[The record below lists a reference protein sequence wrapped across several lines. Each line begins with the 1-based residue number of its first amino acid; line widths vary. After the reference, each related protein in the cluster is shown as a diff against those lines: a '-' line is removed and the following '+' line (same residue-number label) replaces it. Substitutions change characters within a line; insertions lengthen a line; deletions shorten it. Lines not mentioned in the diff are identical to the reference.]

1 MNPAPATEA
10 PSTGGAG
17 GPAPRRPWRTGPGG
31 RAAGRAGWAGWARN
45 WPAWRAFLVLTLPM
59 VAGLFVFKYV
69 AIGWGLLLSFNE
81 ARGTISLGA
90 WNGLENYR
98 RLLTDPAFTRSLVTI
113 VVFTLIIV
121 PVTFAFALGLAVLV
135 NRLRG
140 GRAFFRTTFF
150 IPAAV
155 SYVVG
160 ALVWKMSLFSGTP
173 SGVANSL
180 AYLLGYEESIGWVAT
195 VDPPLYWIVLVTV
208 RLWLQTGFYMI
219 LFLAGIQQIPA
230 QLYEAARVDG
240 AESGWRLFRHIT
252 WPMLRNTSVAV
263 TLLLIINAF
272 QAFDEFYNI
281 LASNLSGLGGA
292 DGRTPLIYLF
302 QTALGEQNYGAGSAG
317 AFVVTLL
324 IVAFTLLQ
332 GRFAGFGRSA
342 EEEAR

>member
-1 MNPAPATEA
+1 MTTAAPAR
-10 PSTGGAG
+10 PRAG
-17 GPAPRRPWRTGPGG
+17 GPHRAPAR
-31 RAAGRAGWAGWARN
+31 WASR
-45 WPAWRAFLVLTLPM
+45 WPAWRAFALLTLPM
-59 VAGLFVFKYV
+59 VAGLFLFKYV
-69 AIGWGLLLSFNE
+69 AIGWGLLLSFND
-81 ARGTISLGA
+81 ARGTISLGS
-90 WNGLENYR
+90 WNGLDNYQ
-98 RLLTDPAFTRSLVTI
+98 RLLGDPAFTRSLVTI
-113 VVFTLIIV
+113 LVFTLFIV
-121 PVTFAFALGLAVLV
+121 PVTFALALGLAVLV

-180 AYLLGYEESIGWVAT
+180 AYLLGHEDSIGWVAT

-240 AESGWRLFRHIT
+240 AHTEGQLFRHIT

-317 AFVVTLL
+317 AFVVTAL
-324 IVAFTLLQ
+324 IVVFTLLQ
-332 GRFAGFGRSA
+332 GRFAGFGRT
-342 EEEAR
+342 EEEEGR

>member
-1 MNPAPATEA
+1 MTTTAAPA
-10 PSTGGAG
+10 
-17 GPAPRRPWRTGPGG
+17 RPGPGG
-31 RAAGRAGWAGWARN
+31 RRAARR
-45 WPAWRAFLVLTLPM
+45 PAWRAFLLLTLPM

-69 AIGWGLLLSFNE
+69 AIGWGLLLSFND
-81 ARGTISLGA
+81 ARGTIALGD
-90 WNGLENYR
+90 WNGLDNYR
-98 RLLTDPAFTRSLVTI
+98 RLLGDPAFTRSLVTI
-113 VVFTLIIV
+113 LLFTLFIV
-121 PVTFAFALGLAVLV
+121 PVTFALALGLAVLV

-140 GRAFFRTTFF
+140 GRALFRTTFF

-240 AESGWRLFRHIT
+240 AESEARLFRHIT

-263 TLLLIINAF
+263 VLLLIINAF

-317 AFVVTLL
+317 AFVVTVL
-324 IVAFTLLQ
+324 IVVFTLLQ
-332 GRFAGFGRSA
+332 GRIAGFGRTA
-342 EEEAR
+342 EEES

>member
-1 MNPAPATEA
+1 MTTPLTAGAAPARPT
-10 PSTGGAG
+10 TGR
-17 GPAPRRPWRTGPGG
+17 PPR
-31 RAAGRAGWAGWARN
+31 RAAGRRAAR
-45 WPAWRAFLVLTLPM
+45 WPAWRAFLLLTLPM
-59 VAGLFVFKYV
+59 VAGLFLFKYV
-69 AIGWGLLLSFNE
+69 AIGWGLLLSFND
-81 ARGTISLGA
+81 ARGTIALGN
-90 WNGLENYR
+90 WNGLDNYR
-98 RLLTDPAFTRSLVTI
+98 RLLGDPAFTRSLVTI
-113 VVFTLIIV
+113 LVFTLFIV
-121 PVTFAFALGLAVLV
+121 PVTFALALGLAVLV

-140 GRAFFRTTFF
+140 GRALFRTTFF

-240 AESGWRLFRHIT
+240 AESEARLFRHIT

-317 AFVVTLL
+317 AFVITVL
-324 IVAFTLLQ
+324 IVVFTLLQ
-332 GRFAGFGRSA
+332 GRIAGFGRTA
-342 EEEAR
+342 EEEGR

>member
-1 MNPAPATEA
+1 MVRTAKESQSAPPRPAEGT
-10 PSTGGAG
+10 
-17 GPAPRRPWRTGPGG
+17 
-31 RAAGRAGWAGWARN
+31 AGRRRWAG
-45 WPAWRAFLVLTLPM
+45 WPAWRAFLILTAPM

-69 AIGWGLLLSFNE
+69 AIGWGFLLSFND
-81 ARGTISLGA
+81 ARGTIALGN
-90 WNGLENYR
+90 WNGLDNYR
-98 RLLTDPAFTRSLVTI
+98 RLFADPAFADSLITI
-113 VVFTLIIV
+113 VLFTLFIV
-121 PVTFAFALGLAVLV
+121 PVTFALALGLAVV
-135 NRLRG
+135 VDRLRG

-160 ALVWKMSLFSGTP
+160 ALIWKMSLFSGTP

-180 AYLLGYEESIGWVAT
+180 AYLLGYAEPIGWVAT

-219 LFLAGIQQIPA
+219 LFLAGIQQIPSA
-230 QLYEAARVDG
+230 LYEAARVDG
-240 AESGWRLFRHIT
+240 AESGWRLFRYIT
-252 WPMLRNTSVAV
+252 WPGLRNTSIAV

-317 AFVVTLL
+317 AFIVTML
-324 IVAFTLLQ
+324 IVLFTLAQ
-332 GRFAGFGRSA
+332 GRITGFGRTA

>member
-1 MNPAPATEA
+1 MTTPAGLA
-10 PSTGGAG
+10 
-17 GPAPRRPWRTGPGG
+17 RPRTG
-31 RAAGRAGWAGWARN
+31 R
-45 WPAWRAFLVLTLPM
+45 WPAWRAFVLLTLPM
-59 VAGLFVFKYV
+59 VAGLFLFKYV
-69 AIGWGLLLSFNE
+69 AIGWGLLLSFND
-81 ARGTISLGA
+81 ARGTISLGS

-98 RLLTDPAFTRSLVTI
+98 RLLSDPAFTRSLVTI
-113 VVFTLIIV
+113 LLFTLFIV
-121 PVTFAFALGLAVLV
+121 PVTFALALGLAVLV
-135 NRLRG
+135 NRLRR
-140 GRAFFRTTFF
+140 GRALFRTTFF
-150 IPAAV
+150 VPAAV

-160 ALVWKMSLFSGTP
+160 ALIWKMSLFNGTP

-180 AYLLGYEESIGWVAT
+180 AYLLGHEDAIGWVAT

-219 LFLAGIQQIPA
+219 LFLAGIQQVPA

-240 AESGWRLFRHIT
+240 AHSEWTLFRHIT

-317 AFVVTLL
+317 AFVVTAL

-332 GRFAGFGRSA
+332 GRFAGFGRTA

>member
-1 MNPAPATEA
+1 MTATAAPATVR
-10 PSTGGAG
+10 AG
-17 GPAPRRPWRTGPGG
+17 GRR
-31 RAAGRAGWAGWARN
+31 RAAAR
-45 WPAWRAFLVLTLPM
+45 WPAWRAFILLTLPM
-59 VAGLFVFKYV
+59 VAGLFLFKYV
-69 AIGWGLLLSFNE
+69 AIGWGLLLSFND

-90 WNGLENYR
+90 WNGLDNYR
-98 RLLTDPAFTRSLVTI
+98 RLLSDPAFTRSLVTI
-113 VVFTLIIV
+113 LLFTLFIV
-121 PVTFAFALGLAVLV
+121 PVTFALALGLAVLV
-135 NRLRG
+135 NRLRR
-140 GRAFFRTTFF
+140 GRALFRTTFF
-150 IPAAV
+150 VPAAV

-180 AYLLGYEESIGWVAT
+180 AYLLGHEDAIGWVAT
-195 VDPPLYWIVLVTV
+195 VDPPLYWVVLVTV

-219 LFLAGIQQIPA
+219 LFLAGIQQVPA

-240 AESGWRLFRHIT
+240 AHSERQLFWHIT

-317 AFVVTLL
+317 AFVVTVL
-324 IVAFTLLQ
+324 IVLFTLVQ
-332 GRFAGFGRSA
+332 GRFAGFGRTD

>member
-1 MNPAPATEA
+1 MTTAAPPRPAT
-10 PSTGGAG
+10 GR
-17 GPAPRRPWRTGPGG
+17 PR
-31 RAAGRAGWAGWARN
+31 RAAGRRAAR
-45 WPAWRAFLVLTLPM
+45 WPAWRAFLLLTLPM
-59 VAGLFVFKYV
+59 VAGLFLFKYV
-69 AIGWGLLLSFNE
+69 AIGWGFLLSFND
-81 ARGTISLGA
+81 ARGTIALGD

-98 RLLTDPAFTRSLVTI
+98 RLLGDPAFTRSLVTI
-113 VVFTLIIV
+113 LLFTLFIV
-121 PVTFAFALGLAVLV
+121 PVTFALSLGLAVLV

-180 AYLLGYEESIGWVAT
+180 AYLLGYEDSIGWVAT

-240 AESGWRLFRHIT
+240 AESEGRLFRHIT

-263 TLLLIINAF
+263 VLLLIINAF

-317 AFVVTLL
+317 AFVVTVL
-324 IVAFTLLQ
+324 IVVFTLLQ
-332 GRFAGFGRSA
+332 GRLAGFGRTA
-342 EEEAR
+342 EEEG

>member
-1 MNPAPATEA
+1 MTTAAPPRPAT
-10 PSTGGAG
+10 G
-17 GPAPRRPWRTGPGG
+17 RPH
-31 RAAGRAGWAGWARN
+31 RAAGRRAAR
-45 WPAWRAFLVLTLPM
+45 WPAWRAFLLLTLPM
-59 VAGLFVFKYV
+59 VAGLFLFKYV
-69 AIGWGLLLSFNE
+69 AIGWGFLLSFND
-81 ARGTISLGA
+81 ARGTIALGD

-98 RLLTDPAFTRSLVTI
+98 RLLGDPAFTRSLVTI
-113 VVFTLIIV
+113 LLFTLFIV
-121 PVTFAFALGLAVLV
+121 PVTFALSLGLAVLV

-180 AYLLGYEESIGWVAT
+180 AYLLGYEDSIGWVAT

-240 AESGWRLFRHIT
+240 AESEGRLFRHIT

-263 TLLLIINAF
+263 VLLLIINAF

-317 AFVVTLL
+317 AFVVTVL
-324 IVAFTLLQ
+324 IVVFTLLQ
-332 GRFAGFGRSA
+332 GRLAGFGRTA
-342 EEEAR
+342 EEEG

>member
-1 MNPAPATEA
+1 MTTAAPPRPAT
-10 PSTGGAG
+10 GR
-17 GPAPRRPWRTGPGG
+17 PR
-31 RAAGRAGWAGWARN
+31 RAAGRRAAR
-45 WPAWRAFLVLTLPM
+45 WPAWRAFLLLTLPM
-59 VAGLFVFKYV
+59 VAGLFLFKYV
-69 AIGWGLLLSFNE
+69 AIGWGFLLSFND
-81 ARGTISLGA
+81 ARGTIALGD

-98 RLLTDPAFTRSLVTI
+98 RLLGDPAFTRSLVTI
-113 VVFTLIIV
+113 LLFTLFIV
-121 PVTFAFALGLAVLV
+121 PVTFALSLGLAVLV

-240 AESGWRLFRHIT
+240 AESEGRLFRHIT

-263 TLLLIINAF
+263 VLLLIINAF

-317 AFVVTLL
+317 AFVVTVL
-324 IVAFTLLQ
+324 IVVFTLLQ
-332 GRFAGFGRSA
+332 GRFAGFGRTA
-342 EEEAR
+342 EEEG

>member
-1 MNPAPATEA
+1 MTTTAPA
-10 PSTGGAG
+10 
-17 GPAPRRPWRTGPGG
+17 RP
-31 RAAGRAGWAGWARN
+31 AAGRSRRPSGRRAAR
-45 WPAWRAFLVLTLPM
+45 WPAWRAFLLLTLPM

-69 AIGWGLLLSFNE
+69 AIGWGFLLSFND
-81 ARGTISLGA
+81 ARGTIALGD
-90 WNGLENYR
+90 WNGLDNYR
-98 RLLTDPAFTRSLVTI
+98 RLLGDPAFTRSLVTI
-113 VVFTLIIV
+113 LLFTLFIV
-121 PVTFAFALGLAVLV
+121 PVTFALSLGLAVLV
-135 NRLRG
+135 NRLRR
-140 GRAFFRTTFF
+140 GRALFRTTFF

-180 AYLLGYEESIGWVAT
+180 AYLLGHDDAIGWVAA

-240 AESGWRLFRHIT
+240 AESEGRLFRHIT

-263 TLLLIINAF
+263 VLLLIINAF

-281 LASNLSGLGGA
+281 LASNLSGLGRA

-317 AFVVTLL
+317 AFVVTML
-324 IVAFTLLQ
+324 IVVFTLLQ
-332 GRFAGFGRSA
+332 GRFAGFGRTA
-342 EEEAR
+342 EEEG